1 VSAIAVSKSTDKA
14 YAAIRDMIVDGR
26 FQPGDRLSEELL
38 SAEIGVSR
46 TPVREALRR
55 LEADYF
61 VAIKAN
67 RGARVLGWESGDVED
82 LFQLRALVE
91 GFAARCAADRA
102 SAEDVAAMRAEIS
115 EIDRAL
121 TNRARPDIERFLAA
135 NSRFHTL
142 LSGAARNSRVSEII
156 KSLVAQ
162 AVVVRTAR
170 RFSKEDL
177 ERSNFHHREMVDA
190 IEARDGA
197 LAETIMRTHILSAG
211 QAFKPAQRAS
221 VAKAGGRPRI
231 DTTKRG
237 P

>member
-55 LEADYF
+55 EADYF

-170 RFSKEDL
+170 RCSKEEL